1 MAEQIYKV
9 QDPEGNVRE
18 IAGPPGAS
26 DEDIIAQ
33 AKNLLVAKGARGLF
47 TGGPMGMA
55 FGVNQAVSEMVPKFA
70 YKAGQAATDLTGS
83 PEAGWAANVATQ
95 AIPVFAGGAIAG
107 KAAPAMEK
115 TAKWLMTKAVKPSV
129 VEPQFKSAA
138 AIDTLLKE
146 GINPTKGGIA
156 KLREMTA
163 ALDREI
169 SQTIASS
176 TANVDKFQVGT
187 RLRDTLDK
195 FRAQVNPN
203 SDIDTIRRAWTEF
216 RTHPDL
222 AGKRDMPVQLAHEL
236 KRGTYAR
243 LNEKA
248 YGEVGT
254 ASKEAQKALA
264 RGLRE
269 EVGVAVPETVAPM
282 ARQAELMNA
291 ANVSQRTALTQ
302 ANANP
307 TGLSPVASS
316 PYGFLG
322 FMADRSS
329 AFKAALARALYS
341 GKKAIP
347 ENTAR
352 IAAMLGVTPN
362 ATEE

>member
-1 MAEQIYKV
+1 MAEEIYKV
-9 QDPEGNVRE
+9 EVAPGQIRK

-26 DEDIIAQ
+26 DDEILEQ
-33 AKNLLVAKGARGLF
+33 AKILF
-47 TGGPMGMA
+47 SKNVLPGMGGGPIGIAM
-55 FGVNQAVSEMVPKFA
+55 GVNQAVSEMAPKFA
-70 YKAGQAATDLTGS
+70 YKAGQAVTDLTGS
-83 PEAGWAANVATQ
+83 PGAGYAANVATQ
-95 AIPVFAGGAIAG
+95 AIPVLAGGAIAG
-107 KAAPAMEK
+107 RAAPAMEK

-129 VEPQFKSAA
+129 VEPEFKSAA

-146 GINPTKGGIA
+146 GINPTKAGIA

-163 ALDREI
+163 SLDSEI
-169 SQTIASS
+169 SQAIASS
-176 TANVDKFQVGT
+176 TATVNKGQVGS
-187 RLRDTLDK
+187 RLKDTWDRFK
-195 FRAQVNPN
+195 AQVNPN
-203 SDIDTIRRAWTEF
+203 SDLETIKKAWLEF
-216 RTHPDL
+216 RGHPEL
-222 AGKRDMPVQLAHEL
+222 AGKTDMPVQLAHEL

-269 EVGVAVPETVAPM
+269 EVGAAVPETVAPM

-291 ANVSQRTALTQ
+291 ANVSRRTALTQ

-307 TGLSPVASS
+307 TGLSPIASS
-316 PYGFLG
+316 PAGFLG

-347 ENTAR
+347 ENAAR
-352 IAAMLGVTPN
+352 LAAMLGVTPN